1 MTFTVV
7 WSLLALQAVTR
18 IEQTADNPAT
28 VRAAQDRID
37 FSLRR
42 MARDLGESRSEGF
55 RLWYEDVLGVF
66 YRIDEDAMRVE
77 ILFAGPSRRH

>member
-7 WSLLALQAVTR
+7 WSLAALQAVTR
-18 IEQTADNPAT
+18 IEQSADNPAA

-37 FSLRR
+37 FLLRR
-42 MARDLGESRSEGF
+42 MARDLGESREPHF

-66 YRIDEDAMRVE
+66 YRIDEDTMRVE
-77 ILFAGPSRRH
+77 VLFAGPSRRR